1 LRRTPPAALLRLGLL
16 ALAAV
21 LLQVFGRLDEGGAVA
36 GDVAHAGR
44 GAALLAIYALGVLAA
59 GHLHAPGRARELHG
73 LVGRGRHVLQR
84 DAAPADQVGRAG
96 QDLQR
101 GDTTGQRCAEA
112 RVLRPDRMLGP
123 YVRGDRRG
131 GLVAVAVGVHARAG
145 VDAQVRVHVDD
156 AGGDPLAGAVHAGG
170 AGRQREVDA
179 DPDDAA
185 VGHEHVGAVDACAV
199 AVEHGGI
206 LDQHRRRGDA
216 LIGAG

>member
-1 LRRTPPAALLRLGLL
+1 ELVGEVEHRRHLVGAVAVDVHQDVAVDDAGQGVELEVALAAVAVVAVVLGLRRTPPAALLRLGLL

-96 QDLQR
+96 QD
-101 GDTTGQRCAEA
+101 
-112 RVLRPDRMLGP
+112 
-123 YVRGDRRG
+123 
-131 GLVAVAVGVHARAG
+131 
-145 VDAQVRVHVDD
+145 
-156 AGGDPLAGAVHAGG
+156 
-170 AGRQREVDA
+170 
-179 DPDDAA
+179 
-185 VGHEHVGAVDACAV
+185 
-199 AVEHGGI
+199 
-206 LDQHRRRGDA
+206 
-216 LIGAG
+216 